1 MAEKQ
6 TNKER
11 LKDITDSI
19 ERGIQDLFQSDKY
32 AEYLRTMS
40 RFHRYSVN
48 NQMLIYMQKPDA
60 TLVAGFNKWRDQFER
75 NVMKGEK
82 GIKIIAPT
90 PFKKKIEQE
99 KLDPDTKMPM
109 LDSDGKVIIEEK
121 EIKIPMYKPVTVF
134 DVSQTDGK
142 PLPQLASDLSGNVQN
157 YEVFMEALRR
167 SSPVPIDI
175 KPIHD
180 GSDGFFSLDNQ
191 SITIREGMSEIQTV
205 SAVVHEIAHSKL
217 HNQKKIAEPKDA
229 EKYQEVE
236 IFDVPG
242 LFSNG
247 RIADEDIPKGLFR
260 YDLRG
265 SDDDPGMPVTVEN
278 HVVVNHAGSI
288 LTAQPLDL
296 GEEGRLT
303 FTEEE
308 GLNFVGGEITA
319 YRFFN
324 EQLKDRNTE
333 EVEAESISFAV
344 CAYYG
349 IATGENSFGY
359 IATWSK
365 DKELKELRASLETI
379 NKTSSE
385 LITDIDRHYGE
396 IMKEREA
403 ELAIETEEKPLEE
416 MNILEMVDY
425 FMDQGMT
432 EEQANDLANAEWQAR
447 DVRQRGNEVV
457 QKEKLD
463 ALYAENPIQDEDWFY
478 HHPDRQ
484 AFEAVYFNPD
494 SVAGGQYVIMTLP
507 YELISDAVEQTN
519 DTKSFFEFLE
529 QRASYTELVDIT
541 DDDFRATME
550 SYKNR
555 PADFI
560 GHSEE
565 VRNALIATVA
575 KEIEDPVLQS
585 PTDEALYL
593 VDDTVYLHV
602 QPTEG
607 GWDYTLY
614 DKESKKLLDGG
625 IIETADIE
633 ASPVSSIAGAVRT
646 EVFAVQGMTPTKVVF
661 EDISILDELL
671 EAQNAEVKV
680 YTGDDALKNAVSDFV
695 DEIARKVQEEMPVQ
709 APDNGYMPDPSM
721 SIEAMNAY
729 GYMDSDMLPLSKER
743 ALELFER
750 DVPIYMLYEGNTEAM
765 AFEAEDIVL
774 FSGCFGITREDWDA
788 IKNEVPPMDVDLI
801 RQKREQ
807 AFLESAGDTFAIYQL
822 KRNEAT
828 ADLTF
833 MDYAYLEKKGIEPQR
848 DKYELVY
855 TGALTGDGS
864 QIEKLE
870 DLYRTFNIDHPQD
883 FTGHSLSK
891 SDIVALKEAGVVS
904 YHYVDSIGYKEL
916 PNFLKSSNYLKTA
929 EMQMEDDYGMIDGVI
944 NNGPKEPAKA
954 VNKTE
959 ETKSK
964 KPSVLAKLRKYQD
977 EDRQATTMHRSAER
991 DL

>member
-1 MAEKQ
+1 MPENEKQ

-40 RFHRYSVN
+40 RFHKYSVN
-48 NQMLIYMQKPDA
+48 NTMLIYMQKPDA

-75 NVMKGEK
+75 NVLKGEK

-90 PFKKKIEQE
+90 PYKKKIEQE
-99 KLDPDTKMPM
+99 KRDPDTNLPM
-109 LDSDGKVIIEEK
+109 LDADGKVIIEEK

-142 PLPQLASDLSGNVQN
+142 PLPQLASDLQGNVQN

-167 SSPVPIDI
+167 SSPVPIEI
-175 KPIHD
+175 IPIRD
-180 GSDGFFSLDNQ
+180 GADGYFSLDNQ
-191 SITIREGMSEIQTV
+191 KIAIREGMSEVQTV

-217 HNQKKIAEPKDA
+217 HNQKKIEEPKNA
-229 EKYQEVE
+229 PKYQEVE
-236 IFDVPG
+236 IFDVPA

-247 RIADEDIPKGLFR
+247 RVSLADLPEGLYR

-265 SDDDPGMPVTVEN
+265 SDDDPGMPVTIEQNVA
-278 HVVVNHAGSI
+278 VNHAGAI
-288 LTAQPLDL
+288 ITAKPLDL
-296 GEEGRLT
+296 GEEGRLYL
-303 FTEEE
+303 TEEE
-308 GLNFVGGEITA
+308 GLNFVGGEISMQ
-319 YRFFN
+319 RFFN
-324 EQLKDRNTE
+324 EQQKDRNTE

-379 NKTSSE
+379 NSTSSE
-385 LITDIDRHYGE
+385 LITDIDRHYAE

-403 ELAIETEEKPLEE
+403 EMAIETGEKPLEE

-425 FMDQGMT
+425 FMEQGMT

-447 DVRQRGNEVV
+447 DVRERGNDVV

-463 ALYAENPIQDEDWFY
+463 ALYAENPIGSDDWFY
-478 HHPDRQ
+478 HHPDTMT
-484 AFEAVYFNPD
+484 FEAVYFNPD
-494 SVAGGQYVIMTLP
+494 SNAGGQYVIMTLP

-519 DTKSFFEFLE
+519 DRESFFEFLE
-529 QRASYTELVDIT
+529 ERASHTELVDIT
-541 DDDFRATME
+541 DEDFRATME

-560 GHSEE
+560 GRSDG
-565 VRNALIATVA
+565 VMTSLITTVA
-575 KEIEDPVLQS
+575 KEVVDDPVLS
-585 PTDEALYL
+585 SY
-593 VDDTVYLHV
+593 
-602 QPTEG
+602 
-607 GWDYTLY
+607 
-614 DKESKKLLDGG
+614 
-625 IIETADIE
+625 IEETT
-633 ASPVSSIAGAVRT
+633 G
-646 EVFAVQGMTPTKVVF
+646 
-661 EDISILDELL
+661 EDS
-671 EAQNAEVKV
+671 
-680 YTGDDALKNAVSDFV
+680 LKNAMGDSI
-695 DEIARKVQEEMPVQ
+695 DEIARKVQEEEPVQ

-729 GYMDSDMLPLSKER
+729 GYTDSDMLPLSKER

-750 DVPIYMLYEGNTEAM
+750 DVPIYMLYDGNTEAM

-788 IKNEVPPMDVDLI
+788 IKDQIPPMDMEMV

-807 AFLESAGDTFAIYQL
+807 AFHESPGDTYAIYQL
-822 KRNEAT
+822 KRDPST
-828 ADLTF
+828 AELSF
-833 MDYAYLEKKGIEPQR
+833 MNSEWLQAHGIEP
-848 DKYELVY
+848 KYENYELIY
-855 TGALTGDGS
+855 TGALTHDGS
-864 QIEKLE
+864 QIDKLE
-870 DLYRTFNIDHPQD
+870 DLYRIFNIEHPQD
-883 FTGHSLSK
+883 FTGHSLSI
-891 SDIVALKEAGVVS
+891 SDIVALKQAGVVS

-916 PNFLKSSNYLKTA
+916 TNFRNTDNHLKNA

-944 NNGPKEPAKA
+944 NNAPKEPVKA
-954 VNKTE
+954 PAPKKE
-959 ETKSK
+959 ETKTK
-964 KPSVLAKLRKYQD
+964 KPSVLAKLRQYQE
-977 EDRQATTMHRSAER
+977 EDRKATTQHRSAER

>member
-1 MAEKQ
+1 MPENEKQ

-48 NQMLIYMQKPDA
+48 NTMLIYMQKPDA

-75 NVMKGEK
+75 NVMKGER

-109 LDSDGKVIIEEK
+109 LDADGKVIVEEK
-121 EIKIPMYKPVTVF
+121 EIKIPMFKPVTVF

-142 PLPQLASDLSGNVQN
+142 PLPQLASDLQGNVQN

-167 SSPVPIDI
+167 SSPVPIDF
-175 KPIHD
+175 KPIADNAD
-180 GSDGFFSLDNQ
+180 GYFSLDNQ
-191 SITIREGMSEIQTV
+191 RITIREGMSEVQTV
-205 SAVVHEIAHSKL
+205 SAVVHEIGHAKL
-217 HNQKKIAEPKDA
+217 HNQKKIDEPKDA

-247 RIADEDIPKGLFR
+247 RIDPATIPEGMYV

-265 SDDDPGMPVTVEN
+265 SDDDPGQPITVEN
-278 HVVVNHAGSI
+278 HVTVNHAGSVI
-288 LTAQPLDL
+288 TAKPLDL

-308 GLNFVGGEITA
+308 GLNFVGGEISA

-324 EQLKDRNTE
+324 EQRKDRNTE

-379 NKTSSE
+379 NSTSSE
-385 LITDIDRHYGE
+385 LITDIDRHYAD

-403 ELAIETEEKPLEE
+403 EMTVETAE
-416 MNILEMVDY
+416 VA
-425 FMDQGMT
+425 T
-432 EEQANDLANAEWQAR
+432 ETTP
-447 DVRQRGNEVV
+447 DVSE
-457 QKEKLD
+457 D
-463 ALYAENPIQDEDWFY
+463 ENPTS
-478 HHPDRQ
+478 
-484 AFEAVYFNPD
+484 D
-494 SVAGGQYVIMTLP
+494 SNDVI
-507 YELISDAVEQTN
+507 
-519 DTKSFFEFLE
+519 
-529 QRASYTELVDIT
+529 
-541 DDDFRATME
+541 
-550 SYKNR
+550 
-555 PADFI
+555 
-560 GHSEE
+560 
-565 VRNALIATVA
+565 
-575 KEIEDPVLQS
+575 
-585 PTDEALYL
+585 
-593 VDDTVYLHV
+593 
-602 QPTEG
+602 
-607 GWDYTLY
+607 
-614 DKESKKLLDGG
+614 
-625 IIETADIE
+625 
-633 ASPVSSIAGAVRT
+633 
-646 EVFAVQGMTPTKVVF
+646 
-661 EDISILDELL
+661 
-671 EAQNAEVKV
+671 
-680 YTGDDALKNAVSDFV
+680 
-695 DEIARKVQEEMPVQ
+695 DEIALKVQEETPVQ

-765 AFEAEDIVL
+765 TFDTEDIVL

-788 IKNEVPPMDVDLI
+788 IKNEVPPMDADII

-807 AFLESAGDTFAIYQL
+807 AFLESPGDTYAIYQL
-822 KRNEAT
+822 KRDDAT
-828 ADLTF
+828 TDIRF
-833 MDYAYLEKKGIEPQR
+833 MNSDYLKSKGFEPQYEN
-848 DKYELVY
+848 YELIY
-855 TGALTGDGS
+855 TGALTKDGS
-864 QIEKLE
+864 QMDKLE
-870 DLYRTFNIDHPQD
+870 DLYRVFNIEHPQD
-883 FTGHSLSK
+883 FTGHSLSI
-891 SDIVALKEAGVVS
+891 SDIVALKQAGVVS
-904 YHYVDSIGYKEL
+904 YHYVDSVGYKEL
-916 PNFLKSSNYLKTA
+916 HNFHNTDNYLKNA
-929 EMQMEDDYGMIDGVI
+929 EMQLEDDYGMIDGVI
-944 NNGPKEPAKA
+944 NNAPKEPVKA
-954 VNKTE
+954 PVPKKE

-964 KPSVLAKLRKYQD
+964 KPSVLAKLRQYQT
-977 EDRQATTMHRSAER
+977 EDRQQTTQHRSAER
-991 DL
+991 DLI

>member
-1 MAEKQ
+1 MAENEKQ

-19 ERGIQDLFQSDKY
+19 ERGIEELFQSDKY

-40 RFHRYSVN
+40 RFHKYSVN
-48 NQMLIYMQKPDA
+48 NTMLIYMQKPDA

-90 PFKKKIEQE
+90 PYKKKIEQE
-99 KLDPDTKMPM
+99 KRDPDTNLPM
-109 LDSDGKVIIEEK
+109 LDANGKVIIEEK
-121 EIKIPMYKPVTVF
+121 EIKIPMFKPVTVF

-142 PLPQLASDLSGNVQN
+142 PLPQLASDLQGNVQN

-167 SSPVPIDI
+167 SSPVPIDF
-175 KPIHD
+175 KPIADNAD
-180 GSDGFFSLDNQ
+180 GYFSLDNQ
-191 SITIREGMSEIQTV
+191 RITIREGMSEVQTV

-217 HNQKKIAEPKDA
+217 HNQKKIEEPKDA

-247 RIADEDIPKGLFR
+247 RIDPATIPEGMYV

-265 SDDDPGMPVTVEN
+265 SDDDPGQPITVEN
-278 HVVVNHAGSI
+278 HVTVNHAGSVI
-288 LTAQPLDL
+288 TAKPLDL

-308 GLNFVGGEITA
+308 GLNFVGGEISA

-324 EQLKDRNTE
+324 EQRKDRNTE

-379 NKTSSE
+379 NSTSSE
-385 LITDIDRHYGE
+385 LITDIDRHYAD

-403 ELAIETEEKPLEE
+403 EMTVETAE
-416 MNILEMVDY
+416 VA
-425 FMDQGMT
+425 T
-432 EEQANDLANAEWQAR
+432 ETTP
-447 DVRQRGNEVV
+447 DVSE
-457 QKEKLD
+457 D
-463 ALYAENPIQDEDWFY
+463 ENPTS
-478 HHPDRQ
+478 
-484 AFEAVYFNPD
+484 D
-494 SVAGGQYVIMTLP
+494 SNDVI
-507 YELISDAVEQTN
+507 
-519 DTKSFFEFLE
+519 
-529 QRASYTELVDIT
+529 
-541 DDDFRATME
+541 
-550 SYKNR
+550 
-555 PADFI
+555 
-560 GHSEE
+560 
-565 VRNALIATVA
+565 
-575 KEIEDPVLQS
+575 
-585 PTDEALYL
+585 
-593 VDDTVYLHV
+593 
-602 QPTEG
+602 
-607 GWDYTLY
+607 
-614 DKESKKLLDGG
+614 
-625 IIETADIE
+625 
-633 ASPVSSIAGAVRT
+633 
-646 EVFAVQGMTPTKVVF
+646 
-661 EDISILDELL
+661 
-671 EAQNAEVKV
+671 
-680 YTGDDALKNAVSDFV
+680 
-695 DEIARKVQEEMPVQ
+695 DEIALKVQEETPVQ

-765 AFEAEDIVL
+765 AFDTEDIVL

-788 IKNEVPPMDVDLI
+788 IKNEVPPMDADII

-807 AFLESAGDTFAIYQL
+807 AFLESPGDTYAIYQL
-822 KRNEAT
+822 KRDDAT
-828 ADLTF
+828 TDIRF
-833 MDYAYLEKKGIEPQR
+833 MNSDYLKSKGIEPQYEN
-848 DKYELVY
+848 YELIY
-855 TGALTGDGS
+855 TGALTKDGS
-864 QIEKLE
+864 QMDKLE
-870 DLYRTFNIDHPQD
+870 DLYRVFNIEHPQD
-883 FTGHSLSK
+883 FTGHSLSI
-891 SDIVALKEAGVVS
+891 SDIVALKQAGVVS
-904 YHYVDSIGYKEL
+904 YHYVDSVGYKEL
-916 PNFLKSSNYLKTA
+916 HNFHNTDNYLKNA

-944 NNGPKEPAKA
+944 NNAPKEPVKA
-954 VNKTE
+954 PVPKKE

-964 KPSVLAKLRKYQD
+964 KPSVLAKLRQYQT
-977 EDRQATTMHRSAER
+977 EDRQQTTQHRSAER
-991 DL
+991 DLI